1 MRMTAEEVARVAAGT
16 LEGDGSVCL
25 TGAEVD
31 SRRLRPGDIFVAL
44 PGARRD
50 GHDFVDDALRV
61 AGAALVRRDVPLS
74 EPPPGRALVR
84 VDQPLDAYH
93 ELARRECRERPWKVV
108 AVTGS
113 VGKTTTKD
121 FLARFLA
128 TRWPTG
134 ASEGN
139 RNSTLGLP
147 AEILSQDEGI
157 EIFVAEAG
165 MSSVGELTTL
175 GEILRPSVVLYT
187 RIAPVH
193 TEFFPDIEGIVR
205 AKAELLAWLDDR
217 GTLVINADDPHQESF
232 PDETGARVLRYGGA
246 RSEARIENLEDR
258 GLLGSRFLLVL
269 PDSEATVELGLAGV
283 YQAENLLAA
292 AAAASVFGVSAKDVA
307 NAAPDLRPAAHRG
320 RVLALAD
327 GISLVDDSYNA
338 SPLAVARVLELL
350 ARAPG
355 RRIAVLGEMYELGE
369 LAGEAHETVGE
380 KAAVSCDL
388 LVAVGGADARRVA
401 ASAMRAGLSERAVHL
416 AGDAE
421 EAVELLRGLLRAG
434 DVVLVK
440 GSRGVG
446 LDRTVAALAG
456 EEAA

>member
-1 MRMTAEEVARVAAGT
+1 MTAEEVARVVAGT
-16 LEGDGSVCL
+16 LEGDDSVCL

-31 SRRLRPGDIFVAL
+31 SRRLRSGDVFVAL

-50 GHDFVDDALRV
+50 GHDFVDEALRI

-84 VDQPLDAYH
+84 VDEPLTAYH
-93 ELARRECRERPWKVV
+93 ELARRECHGRRWKVV

-128 TRWPTG
+128 TRWRTG

-157 EIFVAEAG
+157 EVFVAEAG

-193 TEFFPDIEGIVR
+193 TEFFPNIEGIVR
-205 AKAELLAWLDDR
+205 AKAELLPWLDNQ
-217 GTLVINADDPHQESF
+217 GTLVVNADDPHQESF
-232 PDETGARVLRYGGA
+232 PDQTDARILRYGGA
-246 RSEARIENLEDR
+246 LSEARIENLEDR
-258 GLLGSRFLLVL
+258 GLLGSRFFLVL
-269 PDSEATVELGLAGV
+269 PDSEAMVELALAGV
-283 YQAENLLAA
+283 HQAENLLAA
-292 AAAASVFGVSAKDVA
+292 AAAASVFGVSAEDVA
-307 NAAPDLRPAAHRG
+307 NTAADLSPAAHRG
-320 RVLALAD
+320 RVLTLAD
-327 GISLVDDSYNA
+327 GVSLVDDSYNA
-338 SPLAVARVLELL
+338 SPLAVSRVLELL

-369 LAGEAHETVGE
+369 LAAEAHETVGV
-380 KAAVSCDL
+380 KAAASCDL
-388 LVAVGGADARRVA
+388 LVAVGGAHARLVA
-401 ASAMRAGLSERAVHL
+401 ASATRAGLPQRAVHL
-416 AGDAE
+416 AGNAE
-421 EAVELLRGLLRAG
+421 EAAELLRGLLHAG